1 MITLDEFKE
10 KAITRVAVKLD
21 VQKNKTLHMD
31 RDAYIDYI
39 NGLINGYELT
49 KGVVLKKEVRQELL
63 ADIMIE
69 SGVMAEVLV

>member
-10 KAITRVAVKLD
+10 KAIVRVAIKLEA
-21 VQKNKTLHMD
+21 QSKKKIHMD
-31 RDAYIDYI
+31 RNAYVDYI

-49 KGVVLKKEVRQELL
+49 KGVILKKEVRQEMLV
-63 ADIMIE
+63 DIMIE